1 MSVPPPRGTGPRPP
15 HAPAAPP
22 RPLLQA
28 HQEMLLKSLLAA
40 PGSFAKTVPLLS
52 AAGATQV
59 QQIFASFFFSSPSSC
74 PVAIKRPVYYE
85 TWPPCHCCYWL
96 CGSQPQAPGTYRP
109 KALPSAAVPLSA
121 PPPPRAPGPERSR
134 GHLRPHGEWA
144 APPAASGGS
153 GFAGRARRA
162 PRNSPP
168 SPVQDGPPH
177 CTKEKKFFSFP
188 NLKST
193 SRKIPQEVLLGPRWA
208 WHAAAFCL

>member
-96 CGSQPQAPGTYRP
+96 CRSQPQAPGTYRP

-134 GHLRPHGEWA
+134 GHLRLHGEWA

-162 PRNSPP
+162 PRNPP

-188 NLKST
+188 KLKST

>member
-1 MSVPPPRGTGPRPP
+1 MPPPRGTGPRPP

-162 PRNSPP
+162 PRNPP
-168 SPVQDGPPH
+168 PSSPVQDGPPH

-188 NLKST
+188 KLKST

>member
-1 MSVPPPRGTGPRPP
+1 
-15 HAPAAPP
+15 
-22 RPLLQA
+22 
-28 HQEMLLKSLLAA
+28 MLLKSLLAA

-162 PRNSPP
+162 PRNPP
-168 SPVQDGPPH
+168 PFSCPGWASSLHQREKVFFFPQTKINKQKNTPGSLAWATLGLARCCLLPLTETAGPSSLLVASGCVQ
-177 CTKEKKFFSFP
+177 
-188 NLKST
+188 
-193 SRKIPQEVLLGPRWA
+193 
-208 WHAAAFCL
+208 